1 MKPPKQYE
9 ANVFR
14 QEPAINEVAQL
25 FVVGLVFGSHDD
37 CWKQA
42 KALVKHPVL
51 QLKAENNKL
60 REKMRTAAWAL
71 NQTRA
76 DLEGTLWPNSGMA
89 TGK

>member
-1 MKPPKQYE
+1 MATPRHKSAEAAKVKPPKQFE

-25 FVVGLVFGSHDD
+25 LAVGFVFGSHEE

-51 QLKAENNKL
+51 QLKEI
-60 REKMRTAAWAL
+60 TY
-71 NQTRA
+71 
-76 DLEGTLWPNSGMA
+76 GS
-89 TGK
+89 

>member
-1 MKPPKQYE
+1 MATPRHKSAGVAKVKPPKQFE

-25 FVVGLVFGSHDD
+25 FAVGFVFGSHEE

-51 QLKAENNKL
+51 QLKEI
-60 REKMRTAAWAL
+60 TY
-71 NQTRA
+71 
-76 DLEGTLWPNSGMA
+76 GS
-89 TGK
+89 

>member
-1 MKPPKQYE
+1 MATPRHKSAGVAKVKPPKQFE

-25 FVVGLVFGSHDD
+25 FAVGFVFGSHEE

-51 QLKAENNKL
+51 EFKELDHVAKH
-60 REKMRTAAWAL
+60 
-71 NQTRA
+71 
-76 DLEGTLWPNSGMA
+76 
-89 TGK
+89 

>member
-1 MKPPKQYE
+1 MATPRHKSAEAAKVKPPKQFE

-25 FVVGLVFGSHDD
+25 FAVGFVFGTHDD

-51 QLKAENNKL
+51 QLKEI
-60 REKMRTAAWAL
+60 TY
-71 NQTRA
+71 
-76 DLEGTLWPNSGMA
+76 GS
-89 TGK
+89 

>member
-1 MKPPKQYE
+1 MATPRHESAGVAKVKPPKQFE

-25 FVVGLVFGSHDD
+25 FAVGFVFGTHEE

-51 QLKAENNKL
+51 QLKELDHVAKH
-60 REKMRTAAWAL
+60 
-71 NQTRA
+71 
-76 DLEGTLWPNSGMA
+76 
-89 TGK
+89 